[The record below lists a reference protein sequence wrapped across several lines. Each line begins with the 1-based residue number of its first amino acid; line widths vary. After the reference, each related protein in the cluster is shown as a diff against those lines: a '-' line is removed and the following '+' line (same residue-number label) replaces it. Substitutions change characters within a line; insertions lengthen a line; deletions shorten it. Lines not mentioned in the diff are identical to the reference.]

1 MFIFFFQDA
10 EIMIDTIH
18 YVVDDIGR
26 GNIFRKFY
34 VKVSKLNY
42 SLVITEEFW
51 ASLKGVEKVTF
62 VTEKELDR
70 ILKLKE
76 SG

>member
-1 MFIFFFQDA
+1 
-10 EIMIDTIH
+10 MIDTIH

-42 SLVITEEFW
+42 SLVITEENDEFPM
-51 ASLKGVEKVTF
+51 L
-62 VTEKELDR
+62 
-70 ILKLKE
+70 
-76 SG
+76 